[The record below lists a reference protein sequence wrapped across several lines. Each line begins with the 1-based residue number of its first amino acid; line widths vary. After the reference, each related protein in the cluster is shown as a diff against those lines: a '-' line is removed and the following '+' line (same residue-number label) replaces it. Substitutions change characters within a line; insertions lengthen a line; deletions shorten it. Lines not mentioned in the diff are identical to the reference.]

1 MNKKEAYMSI
11 LAGIITVVVSIVIL
25 TAFVLMIKESNI
37 SDIKLMLLG
46 IEITLVGIF
55 AGILALLGIG
65 LFEFIAAIIVVIG
78 IIVTLKGL
86 KAY

>member
-1 MNKKEAYMSI
+1 MSI

-55 AGILALLGIG
+55 AGILALLGLW

-86 KAY
+86 KA